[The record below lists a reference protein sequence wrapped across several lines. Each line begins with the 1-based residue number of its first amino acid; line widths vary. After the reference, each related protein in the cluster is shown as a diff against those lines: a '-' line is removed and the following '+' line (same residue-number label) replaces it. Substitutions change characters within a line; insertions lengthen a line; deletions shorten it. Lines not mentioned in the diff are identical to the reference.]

1 MQILGEKSQGESG
14 SGVQISGRWN
24 GTHTSK
30 DVEEAS
36 PECME
41 EADATL
47 LASMMIAN
55 SGQLLACDTICLYF
69 LVIIS
74 NLYED
79 LPLGNPPEWTI
90 AALISLP
97 STLLR
102 EKLPMT
108 QSNTNK
114 TEPQRPPND
123 PSSSYSRVLQVHFM
137 AGCLSG
143 GVIHYIIINK
153 HPRMFLLSPLIIT
166 PLWLLA

>member
-1 MQILGEKSQGESG
+1 
-14 SGVQISGRWN
+14 
-24 GTHTSK
+24 
-30 DVEEAS
+30 
-36 PECME
+36 ME

-102 EKLPMT
+102 KKLPMT

-123 PSSSYSRVLQVHFM
+123 PSSSYSRVLQVRFM

-143 GVIHYIIINK
+143 GGHSLHNNQ
-153 HPRMFLLSPLIIT
+153 
-166 PLWLLA
+166 